1 MRRRIFLITFAL
13 TTMIVIA
20 AAWFFQPPPH
30 LLMDKAV
37 QIPGVHLGYRGDEYQ
52 WLSPDELLVFRPA
65 GALQWTVYDRDIQT
79 GVETPMPA
87 LTRLLHQTGG
97 DPDSVK
103 IAPDHSRL
111 LWAGIGKWIYGA
123 TLAGNE
129 FQQWAYGPDE
139 VGYSYWLGDSR
150 RFVRYAGD
158 RFADP
163 RPVIL
168 RDIAATSRV
177 RRLPLH
183 WSQDKVTRG
192 QLTALLATQRPQVRV
207 YAEMGSEGSDQRDAY
222 VTVSIMRPVGVHEE
236 TAEVPLPPGF
246 FRDDRSDS
254 YRTSDGQVLLWTLG
268 SLDVSHQPG
277 WVQRLTAHLWR
288 HPKPTYTVGLYASRA
303 DGLGWRFVGDWQ
315 EPVQLD
321 YYEQRGEKAPG
332 YFRWVPGDRRISF
345 EYAGGLYLVP
355 AG

>member
-1 MRRRIFLITFAL
+1 MRRRIFSITFAL

-37 QIPGVHLGYRGDEYQ
+37 QIPGIHLGYGRDEYQ
-52 WLSPDELLVFRPA
+52 WLSPDELLVFRPV
-65 GALQWTVYDRDIQT
+65 GELQWTVYNRDTRT
-79 GVETPMPA
+79 GAETPLPQ
-87 LTRLLHQTGG
+87 LERLLRLTGG
-97 DPDSVK
+97 DPDSIK
-103 IAPDHSRL
+103 IAPDHRRL

-123 TLAGNE
+123 TLAGTE

-139 VGYSYWLGDSR
+139 GGYSYWLGDSR
-150 RFVRYAGD
+150 RFVRYSQYPFID
-158 RFADP
+158 SSL
-163 RPVIL
+163 VIL
-168 RDIAATSRV
+168 RDTAAPHRV
-177 RRLPLH
+177 QRLSHH
-183 WSQDKVTRG
+183 WSEGDMTRAQLASLVT
-192 QLTALLATQRPQVRV
+192 AQRSPTRI
-207 YAEMGSEGSDQRDAY
+207 YAEGGAQGSDGRDAY
-222 VTVSIMRPVGVHEE
+222 VAVSIIKPTGIREE
-236 TAEVPLPPGF
+236 EAGFPLPPSF
-246 FRDDRSDS
+246 FRSERSDS
-254 YRTSDGQVLLWTLG
+254 YRTSDGQALLWTLG

-288 HPKPTYTVGLYASRA
+288 HPKPTYTVGLYVSRA

-321 YYEQRGEKAPG
+321 DHEQQGEKAPG
-332 YFRWVPGDRRISF
+332 NFRWVPGDRRISF